1 MKVLNIDS
9 RRLGPGPPPTI
20 GTGVTFMERRINE
33 NYRIYGSYFQAGPPF
48 FSGLFIEKI
57 SK

>member
-1 MKVLNIDS
+1 
-9 RRLGPGPPPTI
+9 
-20 GTGVTFMERRINE
+20 MERRISE